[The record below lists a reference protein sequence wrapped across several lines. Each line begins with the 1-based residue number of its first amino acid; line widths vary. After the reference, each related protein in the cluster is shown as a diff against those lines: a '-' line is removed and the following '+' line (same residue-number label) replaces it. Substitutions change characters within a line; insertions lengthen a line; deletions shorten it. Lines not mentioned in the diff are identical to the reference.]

1 MSGSSTTTLTVLSL
15 NCWGLAV
22 ISKLRPQR
30 MEAIADALATSAYE
44 IVGLQEVWVY
54 ADYELIRSRTKSRF
68 PYSKF
73 FHSGI
78 FGGGLAILSRYP
90 VVEVSFHPYRLNGR
104 AINFYHG
111 DWYVGKGVASIV
123 IDHPVGGFTEVF
135 NTHTHA
141 GYGPREK
148 DEYLSHRIAQGWEI
162 ANILRASAARG
173 RNVIALGDFNSR
185 SDTLFY
191 KLVTTHGQITD
202 AWNFQQKTSR
212 FWCSN
217 AKVVFTEVIPELN
230 CSFTDHF
237 GVEAT
242 FTIVGGG
249 KASVIPLTVWE
260 QGMYDYE
267 HDSDSATFDDILEV
281 FRNDLEKSISKQK
294 LHFAIFYTSSSI
306 IFIGILMT
314 IIIQASALNPP
325 SWVIVIIT
333 IAIALF
339 AALGTIFGLIGLLS
353 GNSEQNGLKLVI
365 DEVESWTE
373 GKKIV
378 ESRRTSYRDDGG
390 GSQRSSGGVEI
401 DVKKLT

>member
-1 MSGSSTTTLTVLSL
+1 M
-15 NCWGLAV
+15 
-22 ISKLRPQR
+22 
-30 MEAIADALATSAYE
+30 D
-44 IVGLQEVWVY
+44 
-54 ADYELIRSRTKSRF
+54 
-68 PYSKF
+68 F
-73 FHSGI
+73 F
-78 FGGGLAILSRYP
+78 F
-90 VVEVSFHPYRLNGR
+90 
-104 AINFYHG
+104 
-111 DWYVGKGVASIV
+111 
-123 IDHPVGGFTEVF
+123 
-135 NTHTHA
+135 
-141 GYGPREK
+141 
-148 DEYLSHRIAQGWEI
+148 Q
-162 ANILRASAARG
+162 
-173 RNVIALGDFNSR
+173 LGDFNSR
-185 SDTLFY
+185 PDTIFY

-202 AWNFQQKTSR
+202 AWNFQQSTILSDSSSAIQEEEGEDIDVDAAIIKKGYTSDSPKNTWSGSLEQAKKSKNYGQRIDYVFYRKTSR

-217 AKVVFTEVIPELN
+217 ARVVFTEVIPELN